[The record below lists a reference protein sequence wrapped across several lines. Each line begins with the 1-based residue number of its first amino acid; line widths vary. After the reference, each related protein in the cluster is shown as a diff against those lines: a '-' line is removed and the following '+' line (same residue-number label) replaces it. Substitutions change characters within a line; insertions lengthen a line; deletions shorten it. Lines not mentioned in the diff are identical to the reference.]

1 MLRVLMIVNYLH
13 TQACLFWRR
22 ICTSFVRKPSVESDR
37 PGPLWPVLTVL
48 LDEESGSFGA
58 VLVMKSTEDRD
69 GYNIGR
75 WNRLLGWGVAPRSL
89 PALFERGF
97 LFSRSERVRTGSEAS
112 GRRSHTTPGLWRSP
126 GACVRTSS
134 PYPVLR
140 GSGFE
145 VSLGGWTKPGLT
157 QRVHSWQI
165 K

>member
-89 PALFERGF
+89 LAEGLVWPGFVVPAAGFVECPDKVAGVPDQHVIQDLAAKGPDDPLADHRVGEGDHGLFW
-97 LFSRSERVRTGSEAS
+97 SCANARTA
-112 GRRSHTTPGLWRSP
+112 
-126 GACVRTSS
+126 
-134 PYPVLR
+134 
-140 GSGFE
+140 
-145 VSLGGWTKPGLT
+145 
-157 QRVHSWQI
+157 
-165 K
+165 